1 MTYIYTKENDNC
13 FYHWL
18 ESSDNYKNNHS
29 YDGAK
34 AIFEYYESLAED
46 TNEPIEF
53 DPIAWC
59 CEWNEYESIDCETFL
74 NDYPDYRTYTI
85 EHLKQRTLVISEEPL
100 VFLAF

>member
-34 AIFEYYESLAED
+34 AIFEYYENLAED

-53 DPIAWC
+53 DPVAWC
-59 CEWNEYESIDCETFL
+59 CN
-74 NDYPDYRTYTI
+74 
-85 EHLKQRTLVISEEPL
+85 Q
-100 VFLAF
+100 